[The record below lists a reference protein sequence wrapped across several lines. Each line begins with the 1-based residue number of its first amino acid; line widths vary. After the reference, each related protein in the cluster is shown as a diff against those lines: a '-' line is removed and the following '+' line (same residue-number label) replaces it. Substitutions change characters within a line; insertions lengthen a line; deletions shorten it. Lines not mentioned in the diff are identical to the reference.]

1 MVFEKGGLSLQFNDG
16 TSLAVPNLSV
26 HHKWA
31 VQDSFEQFDPQ
42 NENAEKINRLFRPL
56 KETAP
61 EAQEFPNLAAANYF
75 SNLCAII
82 DDPYH
87 IRFFH
92 GMDRTEKFDNCERY
106 IGRLYPA
113 DPNLIFFGGLAP
125 EDQLSYDYSRDPRT
139 KRYRSHTETV
149 TLANRE
155 LQKVNSCLRKP
166 FCTLLPEVGRDGADA
181 EFYQ

>member
-1 MVFEKGGLSLQFNDG
+1 
-16 TSLAVPNLSV
+16 
-26 HHKWA
+26 
-31 VQDSFEQFDPQ
+31 
-42 NENAEKINRLFRPL
+42 
-56 KETAP
+56 
-61 EAQEFPNLAAANYF
+61 
-75 SNLCAII
+75 
-82 DDPYH
+82 
-87 IRFFH
+87 
-92 GMDRTEKFDNCERY
+92 MDRTEKFDNCERY

-166 FCTLLPEVGRDGADA
+166 FCTLLPEVGRDGANA